1 MSFQPHPTI
10 AAPAEQGGQLEPLP
24 CVASSTALKWGQD
37 GELSELDR
45 ERILRRLAAVDPVAE
60 ALGSGRFNPGQPQSA

>member
-1 MSFQPHPTI
+1 MSFQPHRTI
-10 AAPAEQGGQLEPLP
+10 AAPAEPGAQLEPLP

-45 ERILRRLAAVDPVAE
+45 ERILRRLVAVDPVAE
-60 ALGSGRFNPGQPQSA
+60 ALGSGRFNPARPESA